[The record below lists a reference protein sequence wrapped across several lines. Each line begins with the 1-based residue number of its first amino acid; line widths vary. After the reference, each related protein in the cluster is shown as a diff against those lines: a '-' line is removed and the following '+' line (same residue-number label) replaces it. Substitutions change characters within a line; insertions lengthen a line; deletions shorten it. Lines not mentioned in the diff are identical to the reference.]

1 MKAPAQSPMR
11 RPAFLTLIL
20 FPLSMIRWLLQGI
33 VVSKPYR
40 NLILRLVRRS
50 GGPLPT
56 TQWPPSSPSV
66 VQMILQRLWLA
77 SERARLKLLLKSRAE
92 MLQQR
97 RESIKTRQ
105 EQLQRLATSRSEE
118 HTSEL
123 KSLMRLSY
131 AVS

>member
-1 MKAPAQSPMR
+1 
-11 RPAFLTLIL
+11 
-20 FPLSMIRWLLQGI
+20 MIRWLLQGI

-105 EQLQRLATSRSEE
+105 EQLQRLATSSKGRRPRRASHSSKRSEE
-118 HTSEL
+118 RGVGKEC
-123 KSLMRLSY
+123 
-131 AVS
+131 VSTCGARWEQDNKKKKT

>member
-1 MKAPAQSPMR
+1 MR
-11 RPAFLTLIL
+11 RRPPDSTRTNTRFPYTTL
-20 FPLSMIRWLLQGI
+20 F
-33 VVSKPYR
+33 
-40 NLILRLVRRS
+40 RS
-50 GGPLPT
+50 PLPT

-105 EQLQRLATSRSEE
+105 EQLQRLATSTKGRRPRQASNRSQSNNVLWYTVKTATRTEE
-118 HTSEL
+118 RSVGKESVRTG
-123 KSLMRLSY
+123 R
-131 AVS
+131 